1 MATSFKNRELISWIV
16 PCFNEE
22 ESIYKTIRKLVD
34 VSNSIN
40 NFNWEIIIIDDG
52 SKDRSRFI
60 VKEIMNEYK
69 FVKLIC
75 FSRNFGH
82 QYAVQ
87 AGLNFSSGDAAVVID
102 ADLQD
107 PPEIVSEMIDY
118 WEEGY
123 DVVYGRRMQRNSESI
138 FKRLTALI
146 YYRVLNLLSEIDI
159 PLDAGDFR
167 LIDRKVIKAL
177 QEMPERGRYLRG
189 LIAWCGFKQIDVPYK
204 RAGRLAGKTKYS
216 FKKMILFAL
225 EGITAFSRR
234 PLRLATFFGIIC
246 AIVSFFLT
254 LFVIYIRLFT
264 NSWIEGW
271 AGLAVGILF
280 LSGVQLIS
288 LGILGEYIGRIFEE
302 AKSRPMYFVEE
313 SYGFDK

>member
-1 MATSFKNRELISWIV
+1 MPTKKDKKISWIV

-22 ESIYKTIRKLVD
+22 ESIYQTIKRLVD

-40 NFNWEIIIIDDG
+40 EFKWEIIIIDDG
-52 SKDRSRFI
+52 SSDRSRLI

-69 FVKLIC
+69 LVKLIC
-75 FSRNFGH
+75 LSRNFGH

-87 AGLNFSSGDAAVVID
+87 AGLNFSNGDAAVVID

-107 PPEIVSEMIDY
+107 PPEIVGEMIDY
-118 WEEGY
+118 WEKGY
-123 DVVYGRRMQRNSESI
+123 DVVYGRRMQRYSESI

-146 YYRVLNLLSEIDI
+146 YYRILNLLSEIDI

-204 RAGRLAGKTKYS
+204 RAGRLAGRSKYS
-216 FKKMILFAL
+216 LKKMIIFAL

-234 PLRLATFFGIIC
+234 PLRLATFFGVFC
-246 AIVSFFLT
+246 AIGSFLLT

-264 NSWIEGW
+264 NSWIQGW

-313 SYGFDK
+313 SFGFDK

>member
-1 MATSFKNRELISWIV
+1 MPTKKDKKISWIV

-22 ESIYKTIRKLVD
+22 ESIYQTIKRLVD

-40 NFNWEIIIIDDG
+40 EFKWEIIIIDDG
-52 SKDRSRFI
+52 SSDRSRLI

-69 FVKLIC
+69 LVKLIC

-87 AGLNFSSGDAAVVID
+87 AGLNFSNGDAAVVID

-107 PPEIVSEMIDY
+107 PPEIVGEMIDY
-118 WEEGY
+118 WKKGY
-123 DVVYGRRMQRNSESI
+123 DVVYGRRMKRYSESI

-146 YYRVLNLLSEIDI
+146 YYRILNLLSEIDI

-189 LIAWCGFKQIDVPYK
+189 LIAWCGFKQIDVPYE
-204 RAGRLAGKTKYS
+204 RAGRLAGRSKYS
-216 FKKMILFAL
+216 LKKMIIFAL

-234 PLRLATFFGIIC
+234 PLRLATFFGIFC
-246 AIVSFFLT
+246 AIGSFLLT

-264 NSWIEGW
+264 NSWIQGW

-313 SYGFDK
+313 SFGFDK

>member
-1 MATSFKNRELISWIV
+1 MTAKKDKKISWIV
-16 PCFNEE
+16 PCLNEE
-22 ESIYKTIRKLVD
+22 ESIYQTIKRLVD

-40 NFNWEIIIIDDG
+40 QVKWEIIIIDDG
-52 SKDRSRFI
+52 SSDKSRLI
-60 VKEIMNEYK
+60 VKEIMNEYQL
-69 FVKLIC
+69 VKLIC

-87 AGLNFSSGDAAVVID
+87 AGLNFSNGDAAVVID

-107 PPEIVSEMIDY
+107 PPEIVGEMIDY
-118 WEEGY
+118 WEKGY
-123 DVVYGRRMQRNSESI
+123 DVVYGRRMQRYSESI

-146 YYRVLNLLSEIDI
+146 YYRILNLLSEIDI

-204 RAGRLAGKTKYS
+204 RAGRLAGRTKYPL
-216 FKKMILFAL
+216 KKMIIFAL

-234 PLRLATFFGIIC
+234 PLRLATFFGIFC
-246 AIVSFFLT
+246 AIGSFFLT

-264 NSWIEGW
+264 NSWIQGW

-313 SYGFDK
+313 SFGFDK